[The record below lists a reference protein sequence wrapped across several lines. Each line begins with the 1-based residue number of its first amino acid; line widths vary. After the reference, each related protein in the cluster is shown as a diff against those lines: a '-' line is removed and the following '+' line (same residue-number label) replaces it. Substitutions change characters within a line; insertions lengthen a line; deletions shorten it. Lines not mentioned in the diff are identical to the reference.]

1 MSGLPG
7 IIIFLSVLPPTAHG
21 ADEGAQPTTSKEELV
36 PKSADGHNSGATTGN
51 LTTSVSSQLVTSSTP
66 IASIKQAL
74 ASDTVEAISANP
86 GAINI
91 ESGTGLLSRLIGFDA
106 NSGVRLGGL
115 WIGNADY
122 LFSGGIHPRTWSF
135 NSLLLVDLNLD
146 AEKLVG
152 IPGGQLGAEFL
163 QFNGQAANSEAGAVM
178 GYDGLTEP
186 KPLVRTQ
193 LYQLWWRQRL
203 FGDKLVIRVGKSVP
217 TYDFN
222 NVSRPVPVTDSS
234 LSILAVTGLIYTP
247 VFINP
252 TLLGAMPG
260 YYNSAYGITTTYAPT
275 KNLYLSYAF
284 YDGALASGIQ
294 TGLRE
299 DPVFNG
305 YYFHIGEAGYAWLL
319 GAQQLPGLLA
329 FGGWAQ
335 TGELSGGGV
344 KEDGARGF
352 YTFGSQRLWRRNPGI
367 DNSGISSF
375 FQFGI
380 NDSRTLIAN
389 EYFGLG
395 FTGFGLVPGRPVDSI
410 GIGLAWSWLNR
421 KFGFRSN
428 ELMIATY
435 YQMHLV
441 GSTFFQPTLSYIPNP
456 GVRPGTPGAVALT
469 SQVMVLF

>member
-1 MSGLPG
+1 M
-7 IIIFLSVLPPTAHG
+7 
-21 ADEGAQPTTSKEELV
+21 
-36 PKSADGHNSGATTGN
+36 
-51 LTTSVSSQLVTSSTP
+51 
-66 IASIKQAL
+66 
-74 ASDTVEAISANP
+74 
-86 GAINI
+86 
-91 ESGTGLLSRLIGFDA
+91 
-106 NSGVRLGGL
+106 
-115 WIGNADY
+115 
-122 LFSGGIHPRTWSF
+122 
-135 NSLLLVDLNLD
+135 
-146 AEKLVG
+146 
-152 IPGGQLGAEFL
+152 
-163 QFNGQAANSEAGAVM
+163 
-178 GYDGLTEP
+178 
-186 KPLVRTQ
+186 
-193 LYQLWWRQRL
+193 
-203 FGDKLVIRVGKSVP
+203 
-217 TYDFN
+217 
-222 NVSRPVPVTDSS
+222 TDSS

-305 YYFHIGEAGYAWLL
+305 HSFHIGEAGYAWLL

-380 NDSRTLIAN
+380 NDSRALIAN

-395 FTGFGLVPGRPVDSI
+395 FTDFGLVPGRPVDSI

-441 GSTFFQPTLSYIPNP
+441 GSTFFQPTLSYVPNP